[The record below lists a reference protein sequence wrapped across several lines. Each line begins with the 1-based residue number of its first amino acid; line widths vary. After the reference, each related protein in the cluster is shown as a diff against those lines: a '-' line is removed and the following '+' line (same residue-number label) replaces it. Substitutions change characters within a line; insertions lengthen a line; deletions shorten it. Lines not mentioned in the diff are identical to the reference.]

1 MYSTSEFRNGLKILF
16 NDAACIIVEFQHVK
30 PGKGGAFVR
39 TRMKNLKTGLILEHT
54 FRSGEKVGKPDLQ
67 ERNMQFL
74 YASDDEFNFMDMDNY
89 EQVQIGGEMLGDK
102 VGYLGEN
109 QEVVMLFHGDYK
121 DGGYPT
127 AMRLFGE
134 GTLQRLTFVWL
145 MLTIQAGVFMVYT
158 FNVYS
163 NITIALSI
171 ALGVWAFLTSIKL
184 LKKEFHLTD
193 ARGIFW
199 KINAA
204 FLGIIVLLS
213 IDEYVKHHL

>member
-109 QEVVMLFHGDYK
+109 QEIVMLFHGSEVLGMELPMFIEIPIGETSPGFRGDTAS
-121 DGGYPT
+121 GGSKPAT
-127 AMRLFGE
+127 LETGATINVPLFLNE
-134 GTLQRLTFVWL
+134 GDV
-145 MLTIQAGVFMVYT
+145 V
-158 FNVYS
+158 
-163 NITIALSI
+163 
-171 ALGVWAFLTSIKL
+171 
-184 LKKEFHLTD
+184 
-193 ARGIFW
+193 
-199 KINAA
+199 KIDTRT
-204 FLGIIVLLS
+204 G
-213 IDEYVKHHL
+213 EYVERVSNR

>member
-1 MYSTSEFRNGLKILF
+1 VYSTSEFRNGLKILF

-30 PGKGGAFVR
+30 PGKGGAFIR

-109 QEVVMLFHGDYK
+109 QEVVMLFHGSEVLGMELPMFIEIPIGETSPGVRGDTAS
-121 DGGYPT
+121 GGSKPAT
-127 AMRLFGE
+127 LETGATINVPLFLNE
-134 GTLQRLTFVWL
+134 GDVVKVDTRT
-145 MLTIQAGVFMVYT
+145 G
-158 FNVYS
+158 
-163 NITIALSI
+163 
-171 ALGVWAFLTSIKL
+171 
-184 LKKEFHLTD
+184 
-193 ARGIFW
+193 
-199 KINAA
+199 
-204 FLGIIVLLS
+204 
-213 IDEYVKHHL
+213 EYVERVSNR